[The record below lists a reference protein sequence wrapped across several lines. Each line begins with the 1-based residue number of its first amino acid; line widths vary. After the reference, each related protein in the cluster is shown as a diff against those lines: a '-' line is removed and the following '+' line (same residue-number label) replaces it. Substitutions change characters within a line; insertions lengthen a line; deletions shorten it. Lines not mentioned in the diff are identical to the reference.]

1 MGSLDRNYAGVI
13 MSKRIIKTDRA
24 PAAIGPYSQAIV
36 ANNFVFVSG
45 QIPLDPH
52 TGQLVQGDIQA
63 QARQCLENLKAILE
77 AAGTTMDKL
86 VKVTV
91 FAKDL
96 KDFQAINQVYSE
108 YFKENPPAR
117 SFVEVSRLPRDAAI
131 EIEGIALLDEQEP
144 IKSSS

>member
-13 MSKRIIKTDRA
+13 MSKRIIKTERA

-96 KDFQAINQVYSE
+96 KDFQAINQVYAE

-131 EIEGIALLDEQEP
+131 EIEGIALLDNQ
-144 IKSSS
+144 

>member
-13 MSKRIIKTDRA
+13 MSKRIIKTERA

-36 ANNFVFVSG
+36 ANGFVFVSG

-96 KDFQAINQVYSE
+96 KDFQAINRVYAE

-131 EIEGIALLDEQEP
+131 EIEGIALLDDR
-144 IKSSS
+144 

>member
-1 MGSLDRNYAGVI
+1 MGSIDRNYAGVI

-131 EIEGIALLDEQEP
+131 EIEGIALLDDR
-144 IKSSS
+144 

>member
-13 MSKRIIKTDRA
+13 MSKRIIKTERA

-45 QIPLDPH
+45 QIPFDPH

-96 KDFQAINQVYSE
+96 KDFQAINQVYAE

-131 EIEGIALLDEQEP
+131 EIEGIALLDNQ
-144 IKSSS
+144 

>member
-1 MGSLDRNYAGVI
+1 MPKRVI
-13 MSKRIIKTDRA
+13 TTEKA

-36 ANNFVFVSG
+36 ANGFVFVSG
-45 QIPLDPH
+45 QIPLDPK
-52 TGQLVQGDIQA
+52 TGQIVSSDIQA
-63 QARQCLENLKAILE
+63 QTRQCLDNLQAILKAS
-77 AAGTTMDKL
+77 GTSMDKL

-96 KDFQAINQVYSE
+96 NDFQAINQVYSE

-131 EIEGIALLDEQEP
+131 EIEGIALLDDQ
-144 IKSSS
+144 KT

>member
-1 MGSLDRNYAGVI
+1 MPKKV
-13 MSKRIIKTDRA
+13 IKTEKA

-45 QIPLDPH
+45 QIPLDPA
-52 TGQLVQGDIQA
+52 TGQPVQGDIQA

-77 AAGTTMDKL
+77 ASGSSMDKL

-91 FAKDL
+91 FAKNL
-96 KDFQAINQVYSE
+96 QDFQAINQVYSE

-131 EIEGIALLDEQEP
+131 EIEGIALLDDL
-144 IKSSS
+144 

>member
-36 ANNFVFVSG
+36 ANGFVFVSG

-63 QARQCLENLKAILE
+63 QARQCLDNLKAILE

-131 EIEGIALLDEQEP
+131 EIEGIALLDDR
-144 IKSSS
+144 

>member
-1 MGSLDRNYAGVI
+1 ML
-13 MSKRIIKTDRA
+13 KRVVSTDKA
-24 PAAIGPYSQAIV
+24 PQAIGPYSQAII
-36 ANNFVFVSG
+36 ADRFVFVSG
-45 QIPLDPH
+45 QIPLNPT
-52 TGQLVQGDIQA
+52 TGRIVTGNIQT

-77 AAGTTMDKL
+77 AADSSMDKL

-96 KDFQAINQVYSE
+96 KDFQTINQVYSE

-131 EIEGIALLDEQEP
+131 EIEGIALLDD
-144 IKSSS
+144 

>member
-1 MGSLDRNYAGVI
+1 MPN
-13 MSKRIIKTDRA
+13 KQIIKTEKA
-24 PAAIGPYSQAIV
+24 PAAIGPYSQAII
-36 ANNFVFVSG
+36 AHGFVFVSG
-45 QIPLDPH
+45 QIPLDPK
-52 TGQLVQGDIQA
+52 TGQLVSGDIQT
-63 QARQCLENLKAILE
+63 QARQCLENLKNILE
-77 AAGTTMDKL
+77 AAGATTESL

-131 EIEGIALLDEQEP
+131 EIEGIALLDDQ
-144 IKSSS
+144 

>member
-1 MGSLDRNYAGVI
+1 
-13 MSKRIIKTDRA
+13 
-24 PAAIGPYSQAIV
+24 
-36 ANNFVFVSG
+36 
-45 QIPLDPH
+45 
-52 TGQLVQGDIQA
+52 
-63 QARQCLENLKAILE
+63 LE

-131 EIEGIALLDEQEP
+131 EIEGIALLDDR
-144 IKSSS
+144 

>member
-36 ANNFVFVSG
+36 ANGFVFISG

-131 EIEGIALLDEQEP
+131 EIEGIALLDDR
-144 IKSSS
+144 

>member
-1 MGSLDRNYAGVI
+1 MP
-13 MSKRIIKTDRA
+13 KKIIKTERA

-45 QIPLDPH
+45 QIPLDPQ
-52 TGQLVQGDIQA
+52 TGQLVRGDIQA

-77 AAGTTMDKL
+77 ASGSSMDKL

-96 KDFQAINQVYSE
+96 KDFQAINQVYAE
-108 YFKENPPAR
+108 YFNANPPAR
-117 SFVEVSRLPRDAAI
+117 SFVEVSSLPRDAAI
-131 EIEGIALLDEQEP
+131 EIEGIALLGA
-144 IKSSS
+144 

>member
-1 MGSLDRNYAGVI
+1 MP
-13 MSKRIIKTDRA
+13 KKIIKTDRA

-45 QIPLDPH
+45 QIPLDPA

-77 AAGTTMDKL
+77 ASGSSMDKL

-91 FAKDL
+91 FAKNL
-96 KDFQAINQVYSE
+96 QDFQAINQVYSE

-131 EIEGIALLDEQEP
+131 EIEGIALLEDL
-144 IKSSS
+144 

>member
-1 MGSLDRNYAGVI
+1 
-13 MSKRIIKTDRA
+13 
-24 PAAIGPYSQAIV
+24 PYTQAIL
-36 ANNFVFVSG
+36 ANKF
-45 QIPLDPH
+45 IIL
-52 TGQLVQGDIQA
+52 TGQNPLHPSTGHLVQGDIQA

-77 AAGTTMDKL
+77 ASGSSMDKL

-96 KDFQAINQVYSE
+96 QHFQAINQVYSE

-131 EIEGIALLDEQEP
+131 EIEGIALLDNQES
-144 IKSSS
+144 IKSRS